1 MVLPCKCDAALKG
14 RRAIQI
20 TINNEFGAP
29 RAGAI
34 TIAHES
40 YSITIEEDGD
50 KRSASVT
57 LRRDKTE
64 VRYIRVPLYEWGDV
78 GKQ

>member
-1 MVLPCKCDAALKG
+1 M
-14 RRAIQI
+14 
-20 TINNEFGAP
+20 
-29 RAGAI
+29 
-34 TIAHES
+34 AHES
-40 YSITIEEDGD
+40 YSITIGGDGD

-64 VRYIRVPLYEWGDV
+64 VRYIRVSLYEWGDL